1 MRLKPVLTSKYILQK
16 RCSLIEI
23 CMSKPANDILSGLG
37 LIIRKV
43 SVSAAV
49 TVRINVKN
57 TALLDFVLSNVLII
71 KVFILFVKLKG
82 V

>member
-57 TALLDFVLSNVLII
+57 TALLDFVLSKRSHHQSIYLVC
-71 KVFILFVKLKG
+71 
-82 V
+82 

>member
-16 RCSLIEI
+16 RRSLIEI
-23 CMSKPANDILSGLG
+23 CMSKPANDLG

-57 TALLDFVLSNVLII
+57 TALLDFVLSKRSHHQSIYLVC
-71 KVFILFVKLKG
+71 
-82 V
+82 